1 MSESIGKQLKQARLK
16 RGLSVE
22 DIAHETRIQESMLR
36 NLEEDDYSQF
46 PSPTYAR
53 SFLSIYSENLGVDA
67 SEVIDAMSGPGGG
80 GIGASKESLEPIID
94 LTPSDQTIPIFK
106 DVEEPQK
113 GHPIVMILLFVG
125 LIVLVPSVFLIGKR
139 MAHEELSQQAAL
151 AKAAPDSENQAGE
164 GEAKSGEDES
174 DSAVAPGKP
183 KPNGPRSEADLLND
197 LIWTP
202 TSGENDG
209 ARITP
214 TTPPPTGGS
223 GDLIAPVAKPI
234 PIPQPEDPTAEDV
247 SSSSEET
254 Q

>member
-22 DIAHETRIQESMLR
+22 DISHETRIQESMLR
-36 NLEEDDYSQF
+36 NLEEDDYSHF

-53 SFLSIYSENLGVDA
+53 SFLSIYSESLDVDA
-67 SEVIDAMSGPGGG
+67 SEIIDAMSGPQGG

-94 LTPSDQTIPIFK
+94 LTPSEQTIPIFK

-113 GHPIVMILLFVG
+113 GHPVLMILLFVG

-139 MAHEELSQQAAL
+139 IAHEEFAQQAAL
-151 AKAAPDSENQAGE
+151 AAANSDADT
-164 GEAKSGEDES
+164 SGETGSS
-174 DSAVAPGKP
+174 DSTDDSSTVAPGEP
-183 KPNGPRSEADLLND
+183 QPNSPRSEADLLND

-202 TSGENDG
+202 TSGGTEG

-214 TTPPPTGGS
+214 STPPPTGAG
-223 GDLIAPVAKPI
+223 GGLIAPVAKPI
-234 PIPQPEDPTAEDV
+234 PIPQPEDPPAENV
-247 SSSSEET
+247 PSSSEET

>member
-22 DIAHETRIQESMLR
+22 DIAHETRIQEVMLR

-53 SFLSIYSENLGVDA
+53 SFLSIYSECLGVDA
-67 SEVIDAMSGPGGG
+67 SEVIDAMSGPRGG

-94 LTPSDQTIPIFK
+94 LTPSEQTIPIFK

-113 GHPIVMILLFVG
+113 GHPVLMILLFIG
-125 LIVLVPSVFLIGKR
+125 LIVLVPSVYLIGKR
-139 MAHEELSQQAAL
+139 IAHEEFTQAAL
-151 AKAAPDSENQAGE
+151 AEASTELE
-164 GEAKSGEDES
+164 GTAEDEPTTAEEPS
-174 DSAVAPGKP
+174 TVPPGEP
-183 KPNGPRSEADLLND
+183 KPNEPRSEADLLND

-202 TSGENDG
+202 TSGNNEG
-209 ARITP
+209 ASITP
-214 TTPPPTGGS
+214 TTPPPTGTG
-223 GDLIAPVAKPI
+223 GDLIAPVAQPI
-234 PIPQPEDPTAEDV
+234 PIPQPEEPPAENV
-247 SSSSEET
+247 PSSSEET